1 MTVKGNF
8 VMFLQKSYLEQIILK
23 TNVSVDIDL
32 MYRYRIT
39 CKKETRMRL
48 KNEHNLTHF
57 QVQKI
62 TLSP

>member
-1 MTVKGNF
+1 M
-8 VMFLQKSYLEQIILK
+8 ILK
-23 TNVSVDIDL
+23 TNVSVHIDL